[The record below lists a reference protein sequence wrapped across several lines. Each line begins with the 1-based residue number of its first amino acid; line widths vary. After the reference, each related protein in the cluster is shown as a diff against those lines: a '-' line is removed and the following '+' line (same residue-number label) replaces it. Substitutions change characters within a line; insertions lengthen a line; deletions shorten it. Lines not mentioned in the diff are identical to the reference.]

1 MSCTAVRVVL
11 CPFGGFAHWCVG
23 LVLLCL
29 ADGVSGQS
37 VVSLLVVTA
46 QLEFQNSQKNTSVI
60 HCNTLFYHYC
70 VNLTNYFYSIQV
82 FRFSVGVYCSC
93 IVLG

>member
-11 CPFGGFAHWCVG
+11 CPFGGFAHWCVD

-60 HCNTLFYHYC
+60 HCNTL
-70 VNLTNYFYSIQV
+70 NLTNYFYSIQV

>member
-1 MSCTAVRVVL
+1 MHCSQSCS
-11 CPFGGFAHWCVG
+11 CPFGGFAHWLVA

-29 ADGVSGQS
+29 GDAVCGQS

-60 HCNTLFYHYC
+60 HCNTPSYI
-70 VNLTNYFYSIQV
+70 TIA
-82 FRFSVGVYCSC
+82 
-93 IVLG
+93 